1 MDYGKLNDLIDSLQ
15 TGDNIKIL
23 AWDNI
28 RIRDTNRK
36 ITQLASPFKNEM
48 EYAEYING
56 YLKGKSIL
64 HYTDT
69 QKNALITFMDKYL
82 GNSGAI
88 TIRKLKNV

>member
-36 ITQLASPFKNEM
+36 ITQLASPFENEM
-48 EYAEYING
+48 EYAEYINSH
-56 YLKGKSIL
+56 LKGRPVL
-64 HYTDT
+64 HYNDT
-69 QKNALITFMDKYL
+69 QKNILIVFMDKCL